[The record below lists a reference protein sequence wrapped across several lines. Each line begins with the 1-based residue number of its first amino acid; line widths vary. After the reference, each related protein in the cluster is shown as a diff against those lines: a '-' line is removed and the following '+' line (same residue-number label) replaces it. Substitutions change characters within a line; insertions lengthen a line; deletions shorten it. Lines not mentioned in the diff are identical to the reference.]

1 MNDGKEVCQA
11 ALKPAIDRVN
21 AVKQYGSDKYNQGKE
36 QVNHNLLH
44 RQKVNG
50 MERKKVRPVLTCD
63 LFFLPFKLFFF
74 TRFLSYIDSVSNVNN
89 EKNEFIKNMYGIFRS

>member
-44 RQKVNG
+44 RQKVND

-63 LFFLPFKLFFF
+63 LFFALQIIYF
-74 TRFLSYIDSVSNVNN
+74 TKFLSYIDSVSNVNKVK
-89 EKNEFIKNMYGIFRS
+89 E

>member
-11 ALKPAIDRVN
+11 ALKPVIDRVN

-36 QVNHNLLH
+36 QVNYNLLH

-50 MERKKVRPVLTCD
+50 MELKKVRPVLTCD
-63 LFFLPFKLFFF
+63 LFFCPSNYLFHQVFVIY
-74 TRFLSYIDSVSNVNN
+74 RQLYSNVNKVK
-89 EKNEFIKNMYGIFRS
+89 E